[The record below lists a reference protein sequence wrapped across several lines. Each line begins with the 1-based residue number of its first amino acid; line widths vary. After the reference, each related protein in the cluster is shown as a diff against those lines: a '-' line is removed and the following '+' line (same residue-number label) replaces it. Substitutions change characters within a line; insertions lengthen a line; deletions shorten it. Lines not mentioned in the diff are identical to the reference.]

1 MAGVS
6 TRQRLA
12 RRGTERGR
20 GIVHELTRQA
30 EIARVEHGTSYAE
43 LGRALR
49 LGGGQ
54 VARICRGQSPDLTI
68 VRAARLLAVVRL
80 DLSARA
86 FPSGPSVRD
95 AGQVR
100 LLNRLRAR
108 LHASLGWRTEVPVL
122 DLPDAG
128 SIDRRA
134 WDAMIEGPGWLV
146 PVDAE
151 TRIGDLQAVQRR
163 VALKQRDSGAESL
176 ILLLAETRHHR
187 AVLGLAGDGFRGQF
201 PVAPRA

>member
-68 VRAARLLAVVRL
+68 VRTAQLLAVIGL

-95 AGQVR
+95 AGQVGLR
-100 LLNRLRAR
+100 KRLRAR
-108 LHASLGWRTEVPVL
+108 LPASLGWRTEVPGL

-134 WDAMIEGPGWLV
+134 WDAMIEGPGWLA
-146 PVDAE
+146 PGGGGE
-151 TRIGDLQAVQRR
+151 
-163 VALKQRDSGAESL
+163 
-176 ILLLAETRHHR
+176 R
-187 AVLGLAGDGFRGQF
+187 A
-201 PVAPRA
+201 